1 MVKNKFEGNLEI
13 SFKIEIFISILPV
26 DLKNTL
32 LFLNKK
38 MVMFRHR

>member
-1 MVKNKFEGNLEI
+1 ML
-13 SFKIEIFISILPV
+13 EIFISILQM